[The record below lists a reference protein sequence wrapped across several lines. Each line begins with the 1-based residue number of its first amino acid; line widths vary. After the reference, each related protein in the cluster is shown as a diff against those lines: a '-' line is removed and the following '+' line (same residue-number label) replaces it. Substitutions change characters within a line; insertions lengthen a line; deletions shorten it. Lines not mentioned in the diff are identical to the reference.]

1 MNLELQVKLNRDPV
15 ALAAWNRVM
24 IKLNTMKPQD
34 FYNELIAWEYDTAD
48 FIAMKTKEFVELRND
63 VFYVREHLHLA
74 GIDELTINLMI
85 ECLTEIVDTLR
96 QANDNGED
104 DVVES

>member
-48 FIAMKTKEFVELRND
+48 FITMKTKEFVELRND

-85 ECLTEIVDTLR
+85 DCLTEIVDTLR
-96 QANDNGED
+96 QANDDGES